1 VYDEKEIRAYLDNTR
16 CQFLGSLVG
25 PKEFDVPNALGSFDM
40 PKMTDLFSD
49 EIKGVSKKANLE
61 VGISKKIAA
70 CSVIRVNYDM
80 LPDLNGKPTNDFNEY
95 TNPFLESTYSTA
107 ALTESQLSYIK
118 KDK

>member
-1 VYDEKEIRAYLDNTR
+1 
-16 CQFLGSLVG
+16 
-25 PKEFDVPNALGSFDM
+25 
-40 PKMTDLFSD
+40 
-49 EIKGVSKKANLE
+49 
-61 VGISKKIAA
+61 
-70 CSVIRVNYDM
+70 VIRVNYDM